1 MDAKTEKLVISI
13 KNIFKILSVA
23 LLISTKNFDDFYY
36 SNTYYARVCGL
47 TLQ

>member
-23 LLISTKNFDDFYY
+23 LLISTKNFDDFY
-36 SNTYYARVCGL
+36 ARVCGL